1 VTPHEYLQ
9 RKRTSVAARLLRS
22 SQRHVDEIV
31 KEVGFDS
38 RSTLF
43 RALRRFHGLT
53 PRECRHAAEAP
64 VFMGGIGSANVSGPW
79 LASGQVEEES
89 PRRTALVAH

>member
-1 VTPHEYLQ
+1 
-9 RKRTSVAARLLRS
+9 LLRN

-53 PRECRHAAEAP
+53 PRECRHTAESPA
-64 VFMGGIGSANVSGPW
+64 FMGAAPTIWTGTSA
-79 LASGQVEEES
+79 EEAL
-89 PRRTALVAH
+89 PRTTALAH